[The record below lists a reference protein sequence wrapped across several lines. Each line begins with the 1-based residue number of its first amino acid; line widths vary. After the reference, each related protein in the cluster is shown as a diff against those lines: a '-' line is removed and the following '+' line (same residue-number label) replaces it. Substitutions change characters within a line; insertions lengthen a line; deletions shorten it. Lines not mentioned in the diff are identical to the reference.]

1 MVLKQ
6 SKRRTVSVLTLT
18 CLFAALGVVPGTAQ
32 APKPKPEPEAGKVE
46 QLPGSDAGFY
56 CKNIADKATDAR
68 IAWQTWQL
76 VGLEAKLRE
85 RAAEL
90 ERKEAEYKAWVK
102 RREKLLENV
111 EGQVVSIIARMRPE
125 MAAAQLSTSD
135 EETATGVLL
144 KLKPRVASE
153 ILDEMEPAQA
163 ARLTQLMVGFSD
175 PLKEGSF

>member
-1 MVLKQ
+1 MVLKRE
-6 SKRRTVSVLTLT
+6 KRRTISVLTFT
-18 CLFAALGVVPGTAQ
+18 CAFAVLGIVPGKAQ
-32 APKPKPEPEAGKVE
+32 EPKPKPNPETRKVE

-56 CKNIADKATDAR
+56 CKNIADKASEAR
-68 IAWQTWQL
+68 LAWQTWKL
-76 VGLEAKLRE
+76 VGLEAKLLE
-85 RAAEL
+85 RAEEL

-102 RREKLLENV
+102 RREDLLENV

-135 EETATGVLL
+135 EDTATGVLL

-153 ILDEMEPAQA
+153 ILDEMEPARA

-175 PLKEGSF
+175 TLEDRSF